1 MRLRF
6 FGIWVLSWLMLGGAQ
21 AGPPDS
27 VFTPETTASDAR
39 SFRFRVSTPAL
50 SAAPDGSGAYRI
62 ALDGFRS
69 RDARPGAPDLPYEIV
84 RIAIPEGVVP
94 RIEVRAA
101 GEDRLP
107 GVRPRAVPTVA
118 FDVPPEEPGES
129 PERPRRSVVRHER
142 AVEDPALFGAAAIP
156 PVAELGAIGR
166 FRDQRFVEVKIRPV
180 RWNGRA
186 LVVARSFEV
195 VVHFDGDA
203 GSRSAPRVSRFED
216 LYRETFLNYA
226 QGTTFRGGEAVE
238 PAAAASSIASSGPI
252 RRIRVR
258 EDGVVRIDAARV
270 SGTPF
275 AGQPLSQ
282 WKLTNRG
289 VEIPLDV
296 RDSNLNDLLDPGD
309 WVEFWGE
316 RLDDEPKTV
325 LNTDLPF
332 TDKDV
337 FEYRDFTDENV
348 YFLTIEAGARA
359 RIAARDAAPTNV
371 RTPPNDFEETSHQEV
386 DSPDGWRPLGAADP
400 WYWTP
405 TLTSGGASDNRT
417 VNVPLPGLASG
428 TVPARVLAKIRGLSE
443 NFNLA
448 PDHKTRVTLQN
459 ASNVTLATNDDD
471 GTFDGRTLY
480 THDFTWPGTG
490 GTLTDPAKVR
500 IDARPIASG
509 THQVILDWVEVKYRR
524 LFLAEGDEL
533 VFAWP
538 DGDSEFVVS
547 NLASASPRIYE
558 LTGGTPTRLVNAT
571 VSGAGPYTVRFR
583 VDADGSGGERRFVV
597 FGDGAVTVPAS
608 ADFAEDTV
616 SDLRTNRTQADLIV
630 IAHPGVYGPLSQA
643 RLASLLAW
651 RQANQG
657 ITSRVVL
664 VQDIED
670 EFQDGLPGPVAI
682 RNFLRWVMTP
692 GDGWDEPKPTDVLL
706 LGDSSYDYKSGTGN
720 GTFVPTQIL
729 FKDDPS
735 FGYYASDNLFGMVL
749 GDDLLPELSVGRLTA
764 RSDVALDAVLGKVL
778 DYEQSAPTGNWRRHA
793 VVVSDRG
800 KGYSVDEAVGF
811 FEATND
817 RAVAN
822 MKVPPHTYRRMRY
835 WSDPRYC
842 GGVISG
848 CTTDFPDSAAE
859 RMRSDI
865 KAAVNGTDGMSD
877 GAAIL
882 QFAGHGNFNV
892 WSDDAFF
899 SQGFD
904 GFFDVDDLI
913 NGGRLPLLVAH
924 NCLTGAFMS
933 TSTVAVGEDWLE
945 RQGGGSIGV
954 LSPSGLSTTFVGDVA
969 SDRLWGDLFGP
980 RKERDLGNAGLG
992 VALAICGSGDVLPCQ
1007 SLVLLGDPAVDL
1019 ALPSVAPPRDV
1030 LATGGNAQVSVSW
1043 TASATLGA
1051 TYDVY
1056 RRLSSSTSYT
1066 KINASPISGTSYLDT
1081 GVVNARTYYYYV
1093 VALDAEGF
1101 ESRWS
1106 NFNSDC
1112 DVSGPDCVQA
1122 TPLNP
1127 NPPAPP
1133 TGLVVTDPETGG
1145 KLNLTWNPNS
1155 ESDLQNY
1162 EVRYGT
1168 TPGVYP
1174 SVRNVGKNT
1183 ADALTGLE
1191 NGTTYYIVITATNTS
1206 GKTSAPSEERSGT
1219 PTFVRGTRS
1228 PDFIAT
1234 LRVNRSG
1241 IDAALSWDPVTTDIY
1256 GKPETVAHYEI
1267 FRSTTPDFVP
1277 GAGNKVGQVTGTTFT
1292 DPGTM
1297 EFADPNYHWLV
1308 RAVDVDGNL
1317 GGAGYQLPNG
1327 IDALTLSKSTVTPGN
1342 VILSWPAVTTD
1353 FDGNPTRIARY
1364 DVYAAGAPFTREA
1377 IRDGSVPLLQSTTA
1391 TSIEITP
1398 DALSRYYSVLVVDTR
1413 GNTSSF

>member
-6 FGIWVLSWLMLGGAQ
+6 LGIWVLSWLMLGGAQ

-27 VFTPETTASDAR
+27 VFNPETTAPDAR
-39 SFRFRVSTPAL
+39 GFRFRVSPPAL
-50 SAAPDGSGAYRI
+50 SAAPDGAGSFRI
-62 ALDGFRS
+62 GLEGFRS
-69 RDARPGAPDLPYEIV
+69 REARPGAPDLPYEIV
-84 RIAIPEGVVP
+84 RIAIPEGVTP
-94 RIEVRAA
+94 RLEVRALV
-101 GEDRLP
+101 EDPLR
-107 GVRPRAVPTVA
+107 GVRPRAVPTFT

-129 PERPRRSVVRHER
+129 PDRPRRSVVRHER
-142 AVEDPALFGAAAIP
+142 AVEDGDLFAGRSIP

-166 FRDQRFVEVKIRPV
+166 FRDQRFVEVKVRPV

-195 VVHFDGDA
+195 AVHFDGDA
-203 GSRSAPRVSRFED
+203 GSRSVPVPSRYED
-216 LYRETFLNYA
+216 LYRDTFLNYA
-226 QGTTFRGGEAVE
+226 QGTTFRGGGEVE
-238 PAAAASSIASSGPI
+238 PQIGASSIASSGPI
-252 RRIRVR
+252 RKIRVR

-289 VEIPLDV
+289 VEVPLDV
-296 RDSNLNDLLDPGD
+296 RDANLNDLLDAGD

-325 LNTDLPF
+325 LNTDIPGTEIDL
-332 TDKDV
+332 

-348 YFLTIEAGARA
+348 YFLTIEAGTRA
-359 RIAARDAAPTNV
+359 RIATRDAAPTNV

-405 TLTSGGASDNRT
+405 TLTSGGVSDNRT

-428 TVPARVLAKIRGLSE
+428 TAPARVLAKIRGLSE
-443 NFNLA
+443 NFNLT

-500 IDARPIASG
+500 IDARPIVSG
-509 THQVILDWVEVKYRR
+509 THQVILDWVEVRYRR
-524 LFLAEGDEL
+524 LFQAVGDEL

-547 NLASASPRIYE
+547 NLASASPRIYD
-558 LTGGTPTRLVNAT
+558 LTGGTPTRLANAT
-571 VSGAGPYTVRFR
+571 VSGSGPFTVRFR
-583 VDADGSGGERRFVV
+583 VDADGSGTDRRFVV

-608 ADFAEDTV
+608 PDFAEDTV
-616 SDLRTNRTQADLIV
+616 SDLRTNTAQADLIV

-643 RLASLLAW
+643 RLSSLLAW
-651 RQANQG
+651 RQTNQG
-657 ITSRVVL
+657 ISSRVVFL
-664 VQDIED
+664 EDVQD
-670 EFQDGLPGPVAI
+670 EFNNGLPGPVAI
-682 RNFLRWVMTP
+682 RDFLRWVMTP
-692 GDGWDEPKPTDVLL
+692 GDGWDEPKPTDVIL
-706 LGDSSYDYKSGTGN
+706 LGDSSYDYKAGTAN

-735 FGYYASDNLFGMVL
+735 FGYYASDILL
-749 GDDLLPELSVGRLTA
+749 GTVVGEDDVPDLAVGRLSA
-764 RSDVALDAVLGKVL
+764 RSDAELDVVLNKIL
-778 DYEQSAPTGNWRRHA
+778 TYQQSPPTGNWRKHA
-793 VVVSDRG
+793 VTIADRG
-800 KGYSVDEAVGF
+800 KNYNVNEASD
-811 FEATND
+811 FETVNANALATLK
-817 RAVAN
+817 R
-822 MKVPPHTYRRMRY
+822 PPHTSSELRY
-835 WSDPRYC
+835 WTDYC
-842 GGVISG
+842 GGQIAG
-848 CTTDFPDSAAE
+848 CTTTATEA
-859 RMRSDI
+859 MRSDI
-865 KAAVNGTDGMSD
+865 KGAVNGT
-877 GAAIL
+877 GAFAGFGGVSIQ
-882 QFAGHGNFNV
+882 QFNGHGNFDV
-892 WSDDAFF
+892 WSDEAFF
-899 SQGFD
+899 DNRSPAFD
-904 GFFDVDDLI
+904 TDDLV
-913 NGGRLPLLVAH
+913 NGGRLPLLLVH
-924 NCLTGAFMS
+924 NCLTGGFMG
-933 TSTVAVGEDWLE
+933 TGTRTLGEDW
-945 RQGGGSIGV
+945 QKKSAGGAV
-954 LSPSGLSTTFVGDVA
+954 AVYAPSGLSQGYFGDRASATIWGTF
-969 SDRLWGDLFGP
+969 FG
-980 RKERDLGNAGLG
+980 RTKERLLNVPLLKNWIDL
-992 VALAICGSGDVLPCQ
+992 CGSGATQSCQ
-1007 SLVLLGDPAVDL
+1007 SYVLLGDPLTRTVF
-1019 ALPSVAPPRDV
+1019 PSVEPATN
-1030 LATGGNAQVSVSW
+1030 LAATGGNAQVSLSW
-1043 TASATLGA
+1043 TPSATPGA
-1051 TYDVY
+1051 AYDLY
-1056 RRLSSSTSYT
+1056 RALASTNPIYA
-1066 KINASPISGTSYLDT
+1066 KVNGSPIAGTNYLDT
-1081 GVVNARTYYYYV
+1081 GVVNAKTYYYYV
-1093 VALDAEGF
+1093 VALDASGF

-1112 DVSGPDCVQA
+1112 AVEGPDCVQA

-1145 KLNLTWNPNS
+1145 KLNLTWTANS
-1155 ESDLQNY
+1155 ETDLQNY

-1168 TPGVYP
+1168 SPGVYP
-1174 SVRNVGKNT
+1174 NVRNVGKNT
-1183 ADALTGLE
+1183 SDALTGLE

-1206 GKTSAPSEERSGT
+1206 GKTSAPSQEKSGT
-1219 PTFVRGTRS
+1219 PTWVRGTRS
-1228 PDFIAT
+1228 PGFIAT

-1241 IDAALSWDPVTTDIY
+1241 IDAALSWDAVTTDIY

-1308 RAVDVDGNL
+1308 RAVDVEGNL

-1353 FDGNPTRIARY
+1353 FDGNPTRVARY

-1377 IRDGSVPLLQSTTA
+1377 IRNGTVPLLQSTTG

-1398 DALSRYYSVLVVDTR
+1398 DAASRYYSVLVVDTR